1 MCIVSA
7 GGESQLPSPKSK
19 KMPDDTITLIM
30 PDDPRGRH
38 SAEMLRRAS
47 NSAKQQRGVI

>member
-1 MCIVSA
+1 VCIVSA
-7 GGESQLPSPKSK
+7 GESQLPSPKSK
-19 KMPDDTITLIM
+19 KMPTITLIM

-38 SAEMLRRAS
+38 SAEMRRAS

>member
-1 MCIVSA
+1 VCIVSA
-7 GGESQLPSPKSK
+7 GESQLPSPKSK
-19 KMPDDTITLIM
+19 KMPTITLIM